1 MSLLTRR
8 QASTLL
14 GVSWQKIR
22 RLVRSR
28 QLAAEW
34 DERHRRMFDPAAV
47 LAYAI
52 RRQYGMHLRPIVACR
67 MVMGRSEAYAVEHIA
82 RRPGG
87 DVDLVVSVLTYT
99 DGRTTYLGIRR
110 DDGQW
115 RPLAIST
122 PYLDIA
128 VTATE
133 HEHRYTAWPSVEL
146 AAVVE
151 TPEVAA

>member
-1 MSLLTRR
+1 MSRLTRR
-8 QASTLL
+8 QASTVLA
-14 GVSWQKIR
+14 VSWQKIR
-22 RLVRSR
+22 RLVRSGA
-28 QLAAEW
+28 LAAEW
-34 DERHRRMFDPAAV
+34 DEHHRRMFDPAAV

-52 RRQYGMHLRPIVACR
+52 RRRYGQRLRPIVACR
-67 MVMGRSEAYAVEHIA
+67 MVMGRSESYAVEHIA

-99 DGRTTYLGIRR
+99 DKRITYLGLRR

-122 PYLDIA
+122 PYLDVA
-128 VTATE
+128 VTAAE
-133 HEHRYTAWPSVEL
+133 HEHRFAAWPTAEL

-151 TPEVAA
+151 TLEVAA